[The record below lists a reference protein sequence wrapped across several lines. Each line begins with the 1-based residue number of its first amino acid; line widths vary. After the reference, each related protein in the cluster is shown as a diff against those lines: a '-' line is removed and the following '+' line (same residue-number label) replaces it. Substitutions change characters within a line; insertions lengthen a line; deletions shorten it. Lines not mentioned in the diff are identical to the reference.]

1 MRWSEVTRLLDARE
15 RLARSTSARARRAV
29 ERFFTR
35 LAERRA
41 DRGYR
46 RTTAERVAAGGTMTD
61 LFPVPAFGEV
71 FEIDIRSDLARR
83 VAATGTFEPHLAEI
97 VRAAVRPGDHA
108 VDFGANVG
116 FYTVLC
122 GTLAGP
128 TGRVLAVEPM
138 AAVAERA
145 LANARRHGL
154 ANITAETCAAGE
166 QTGVIEI
173 EHIEGREEFA
183 ALGEMRH
190 AAVRRTQE
198 RRRTRVA
205 VERLDDLLARH
216 GVRPA
221 FVKIDT
227 EGSELGVLSG
237 APCMLSEMHP
247 LLLVETSDDLLA
259 PQGRR
264 VADVAALLEAHGYRC
279 RDAVSG
285 QPVTGT
291 RTERFHG
298 DIVALPTP

>member
-1 MRWSEVTRLLDARE
+1 MRWSAVTRLLDARE
-15 RLARSTSARARRAV
+15 REARSGIGRARRAAA
-29 ERFFTR
+29 RFIGR
-35 LAERRA
+35 IAERRA
-41 DRGYR
+41 DRRHR
-46 RTTAERVAAGGTMTD
+46 RRAAAQVAAGGPTAE
-61 LFPVPAFGEV
+61 LFSVPAFGRE

-108 VDFGANVG
+108 VDIGANVG
-116 FYTVLC
+116 FYAVLC
-122 GTLAGP
+122 GALAGP
-128 TGRVLAVEPM
+128 AGRVLAVEPM
-138 AAVAERA
+138 AGVAARA

-154 ANITAETCAAGE
+154 ANVVAETCAAGAE
-166 QTGVIEI
+166 PGAMEI

-183 ALGEMRH
+183 ALGQMRH

-216 GVRPA
+216 ALRPA

-227 EGSELGVLSG
+227 EGSELGVLAG
-237 APCMLSEMHP
+237 AARMLAEARP

-264 VADVAALLEAHGYRC
+264 VADVARLLEAHGYRC
-279 RDAVSG
+279 RDAATG
-285 QPVTGT
+285 QPVTGA

-298 DIVALPTP
+298 DIVALPPA